1 MNIELGQFGNKLRNM
16 YIFGSRPVQDW
27 QRIMVVAF
35 SIILGV
41 FIWSYFFYFSVQ
53 TSLMSDSGEA
63 TDFVPVKDKEAE
75 IKSVIEKYQGKEA
88 SWAGMT
94 VATAT
99 TAGAKVGVVA
109 TTTNA
114 STTNN
119 TATSPAGAGVVSG
132 AGKI

>member
-1 MNIELGQFGNKLRNM
+1 MNIELGQFGKKLKNM

-53 TSLMSDSGEA
+53 SALMSDSGEV

-75 IKSVIEKYQGKEA
+75 IKSVIEKYQNKEI
-88 SWAGMT
+88 SWG
-94 VATAT
+94 VAAT
-99 TAGAKVGVVA
+99 SSKTSSENNKALVGTSTMGTSTDFG
-109 TTTNA
+109 TTTG
-114 STTNN
+114 TEH
-119 TATSPAGAGVVSG
+119 
-132 AGKI
+132 